1 MTTAAYT
8 RSRPGQGALLL
19 LPALL
24 LLIMGLLGMHVLG
37 LHGTPA
43 AQAGAVPAV
52 VDVIAHDA
60 TSSVADA
67 VVGHSHDD
75 HRHDQDGAAE
85 HLHAAVACVFLLFLA
100 MVGILPPR
108 LLRLWAPGLV
118 RERATRLRP
127 VAVTPRPP
135 SLHALCISRT

>member
-1 MTTAAYT
+1 MTTAAHT
-8 RSRPGQGALLL
+8 RSRPERGARLL
-19 LPALL
+19 LPGLL

-43 AQAGAVPAV
+43 AQAGAVPV
-52 VDVIAHDA
+52 VADVIAHDA
-60 TSSVADA
+60 TLKVADT

-75 HRHDQDGAAE
+75 HRQDQDGAAE

-100 MVGILPPR
+100 MVRILPPR
-108 LLRLWAPGLV
+108 LLRLWAPRLV
-118 RERATRLRP
+118 RERTTRLRP